1 MDPVQ
6 LAPYID
12 HTLLKPEASQEKI
25 DALCD
30 EARQFGFAS
39 VCVLPFWVRRCAARL
54 RESNVKVC
62 TVVGFPLGAHATK
75 IKALETEQAII
86 DGAQEIDMVI
96 NLGAL
101 KSGQFDL
108 VREDI
113 EAVVSA
119 AQEKAVVKVIIET
132 GLLTQE
138 EKVTACQIALQTGAD
153 FVKTSTGFSGQGAT
167 VEDVRLIKKIVQDR
181 VGIKAS
187 GGIRSYE
194 QALAMIRAGATR
206 LGTSSGTAIILSAP

>member
-75 IKALETEQAII
+75 LKALETEQAII

-132 GLLTQE
+132 SLLTQE

-206 LGTSSGTAIILSAP
+206 LGTSSGTAIILSAR